1 MNRPRH
7 RMAICA
13 LLIALTAP
21 LRLSAQAA
29 AGRGPGRAGAAGVGP
44 GGGLSPYATLP
55 AWPAQP
61 NPLDRISP
69 VTNAMLQNL
78 SAADWLTLAPDVGRP
93 GL

>member
-1 MNRPRH
+1 MKRPRH

-21 LRLSAQAA
+21 LRLSAQAT

-55 AWPAQP
+55 AWPAE
-61 NPLDRISP
+61 LF
-69 VTNAMLQNL
+69 
-78 SAADWLTLAPDVGRP
+78 SAALWTGSSGRSTILQASFFGRP
-93 GL
+93 AWATFPAQPR